1 MADPKAIKSTRL
13 DIINAQWEFE
23 EDCRDVPVLHIEDI
37 DCRCLDS
44 QQRLLLAIELNRAT
58 KDVRQRWA
66 ELLEARLN
74 AELVSEVSP

>member
-13 DIINAQWEFE
+13 DIINAQWAFE
-23 EDCRDVPVLHIEDI
+23 DDCRGVSVLHIGDI

-44 QQRLLLAIELNRAT
+44 QQRLLLAMELNRAT

-74 AELVSEVSP
+74 MELVGEVTP